1 MEHLTTNQLIKTSQ
15 HGFLPGRSCTTNLVT
30 FFDKLTG
37 IVDKGKPAD
46 VFYLDFAKA
55 FDKVPR
61 QRLLLKLRAKGVSGD
76 VYTWIK
82 TWLEGRTQSVRV
94 GKEFSTPGAVD
105 SGVPQ
110 GSVLGPPLFDV
121 FIDDLDDEAWLI
133 DLLIKF
139 ADDTKGLQ
147 EILGTE
153 DRDKLQQTLDKLV
166 EWARRWGM
174 EFNVPK
180 CKIMHVGHGNPGY
193 TYSMNG
199 VDLTV
204 VEEEKDIGVWVHKSL
219 KPSKHC
225 QKAANMATSVLYQL
239 AKHFHYRDRHVFK
252 KLYIQYVR
260 PHLEFASPAWSPWLE
275 TDKKILEHV
284 QEKAIRMISGL
295 SGRTYE
301 EKCDELGLETLET
314 RRERQDLLEMFKIM
328 NGYGNINPG
337 TLFSKVHD
345 REGRVTRLRADPA
358 NVIVPRARLDIR
370 KNSFT
375 VRVPDRWNELPT
387 ETKTTASLQK
397 FKTAVKRAPY

>member
-1 MEHLTTNQLIKTSQ
+1 
-15 HGFLPGRSCTTNLVT
+15 
-30 FFDKLTG
+30 
-37 IVDKGKPAD
+37 VDKGKPAD

-94 GKEFSTPGAVD
+94 GKEFSTPGTVD

-225 QKAANMATSVLYQL
+225 QKAANMATAVLHQL

-252 KLYIQYVR
+252 KLYVQYVR

-301 EKCDELGLETLET
+301 EKCDELGLETLEA

-345 REGRVTRLRADPA
+345 REGRVTRLGADPA
-358 NVIVPRARLDIR
+358 NVVVPRARLDLR

-387 ETKTTASLQK
+387 EQRRQPAYKSSKLL
-397 FKTAVKRAPY
+397 